1 MTTLGERFA
10 EAIADRD
17 PATLTSLFAESVD
30 FRGMTPGT
38 VWEASDRAG
47 IADVVLDNWFEEKDR
62 IRSVRRGESEPVL
75 DTRHVSYRFE
85 IDNPDGAHV
94 AEQQA
99 YYRVEDDH
107 IVWMRV
113 LCSGF
118 RPRS

>member
-1 MTTLGERFA
+1 MGTLGERFA

-17 PATLTSLFAESVD
+17 LDIFTGLFAETVD
-30 FRGMTPGT
+30 FRGLTPGK
-38 VWEASDRAG
+38 VWDASDPAG
-47 IADVVLDNWFEEKDR
+47 VVDVVLGHWFEEKDE
-62 IRSVRRGESEPVL
+62 ILSVQRAEAEPVL
-75 DTRHVSYRFE
+75 DTQHVGYRFE
-85 IDNPDGAHV
+85 IVNPDGPHV

-118 RPRS
+118 RPRD